1 MHLSNLGR
9 FQWEA
14 LGDAPAARAT
24 LERALGLDAT
34 HVPALCNAA
43 LVRLAAPV
51 PGAAGAAEQTEAE
64 QLLDRALEL
73 DPGHAQALAALARL
87 LLARRK
93 FLQAQDLLERAL
105 AAPAARAGPAR
116 ARLLL
121 SYADLHQRHT
131 ADVARALAACRYEPG
146 TPPRAAAAAGGRV
159 PGAEGAGFLSLAGRP
174 ARQRQDGPPL
184 CGGEAC

>member
-146 TPPRAAAAAGGRV
+146 TPPRAAAAGGRA
-159 PGAEGAGFLSLAGRP
+159 GAR
-174 ARQRQDGPPL
+174 R
-184 CGGEAC
+184 